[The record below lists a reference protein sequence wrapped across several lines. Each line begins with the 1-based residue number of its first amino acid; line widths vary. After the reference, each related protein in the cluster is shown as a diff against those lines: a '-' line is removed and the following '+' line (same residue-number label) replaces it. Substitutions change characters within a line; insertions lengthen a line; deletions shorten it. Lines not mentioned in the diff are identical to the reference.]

1 MEEAVFQEMAL
12 AAAAA
17 AATVHPAA
25 AVTSCKRRKR
35 ENGLE
40 DLAFVRGSGES

>member
-12 AAAAA
+12 AAAA

-25 AVTSCKRRKR
+25 AVTSCKRGKR
-35 ENGLE
+35 ENGVE
-40 DLAFVRGSGES
+40 DWAFVRGSGES

>member
-12 AAAAA
+12 AAA

-25 AVTSCKRRKR
+25 AVTSCKRGKR
-35 ENGLE
+35 ENGVE
-40 DLAFVRGSGES
+40 DWAFVRGSGES